1 VSADDEQDEHDG
13 LRPVPE
19 TDAALQELE
28 RYADDASLREE
39 LLARGAA
46 VRALV
51 PECVGMSVA
60 VHEDRLTFTLVAT
73 DADIAGH
80 DAVQYLDGGPCV
92 DAAEDDAVRACT
104 VEELLDEDRW
114 RLFAQATAA
123 DGVRSTLTLPLRSV
137 DRVVGSINLYAATAD
152 AFDGQHEEVAAVFGA
167 WPVEAVTNA
176 DLGFLTRRS
185 AGLAPAVARDQVV
198 LSLAVGLVAERARI
212 GVDDARRRVREAA
225 ERAGVDEATFARYL
239 VEALEDP
246 PDDPLDD
253 APDDAT

>member
-1 VSADDEQDEHDG
+1 MSAAGGHEHDHDA

-19 TDAALQELE
+19 TEAALQELE
-28 RYADDASLREE
+28 RYAEDASLRED

-73 DADIAGH
+73 GAEIAGH
-80 DAVQYLDGGPCV
+80 DAVQYLDDGPCV
-92 DAAEDDAVRACT
+92 DAAEDDDVRACS
-104 VEELLDEDRW
+104 VERLLDEDRW
-114 RLFAQATAA
+114 RLFAQTTAA
-123 DGVRSTLTLPLRSV
+123 HVVRSTLTLPLRSG
-137 DRVVGSINLYAATAD
+137 DRVVGSINLYAATSD
-152 AFDGQHEEVAAVFGA
+152 AFDGRHEEVAAVFGA

-185 AGLAPAVARDQVV
+185 AGRAPAVARDQVV
-198 LSLAVGLVAERARI
+198 LSLAVGLVAEHAGI
-212 GVDDARRRVREAA
+212 GVDEARRRLREAA
-225 ERAGVDEATFARYL
+225 VRAGVDEATFARYL

-246 PDDPLDD
+246 PD
-253 APDDAT
+253 APDDAS

>member
-1 VSADDEQDEHDG
+1 MSSDGAPEHG
-13 LRPVPE
+13 ALHPVPE

-60 VHEDRLTFTLVAT
+60 VHEDQLTFTLVAT
-73 DADIAGH
+73 DADVAAH
-80 DAVQYLDGGPCV
+80 DAVQYLDDGPCV
-92 DAAEDDAVRACT
+92 DAAEHDDVRACT
-104 VEELLDEDRW
+104 VEHLLDEDRW
-114 RLFAQATAA
+114 RLFAEATAA
-123 DGVRSTLTLPLRSV
+123 RGVRSTLTLPLRSA
-137 DRVVGSINLYAATAD
+137 DRVVGSINLYAATPD
-152 AFDGQHEEVAAVFGA
+152 AFDGKHEQVAAVFGA

-185 AGLAPAVARDQVV
+185 AGRAPAVARDQVV
-198 LSLAVGLVAERARI
+198 LSLAVGLVAERAGI
-212 GVDDARRRVREAA
+212 DVDSARHRLREAA
-225 ERAGVDEATFARYL
+225 ERAGVDEAAFARYL

-246 PDDPLDD
+246 PDDASD
-253 APDDAT
+253 A